1 MFIEYLSRKRD
12 SLKAWVGK
20 LLMPVVTV
28 MLLVG
33 MTMAGNVWAASSC
46 DVVKNGL
53 VACYPFD
60 GNANDAST
68 NGNNGTVNGATLT
81 ADRFGKPNS
90 AYQFDGTKGSITIPS
105 SSSLNPTN
113 ELSIGFWIKI
123 DGITGTWSP
132 IIYKGGSTPQSGT
145 DKREYSV
152 WLNNQSSLG
161 VSSAGDGNNE
171 RYLYTS
177 QLSKTDWVYYVA
189 VIDRKS
195 HVMKTYLNGVI
206 STQRSDSFSSFNN
219 NNYDLVFG
227 GFGEG
232 SRYYSYFKGI
242 LDDVSIYNRA
252 LTETEIQTLYQLKDS
267 PPETCEHAVYS
278 VTNNIGKLVI
288 PFVDIPLL
296 NLYTHQP
303 TGELAVFSGELKQVG
318 GSMDFGLVSSKLK
331 LIFLTTAA
339 DPCHAVYDEIQK
351 TLHAPFVDVGNEV
364 YDVKFQHLKDI
375 PLELGV
381 FHLESYDLVE

>member
-1 MFIEYLSRKRD
+1 MFVEYLSRKRG

-33 MTMAGNVWAASSC
+33 MTMAGNVQAASSC

-60 GNANDAST
+60 GNANDGSG
-68 NGNNGTVNGATLT
+68 NGNHGTVNGATLT
-81 ADRFGKPNS
+81 VDRFGKPNS
-90 AYQFDGTKGSITIPS
+90 AYLFDGINDYIRVNDDPSIRMDSSFTIVAWVKGDYIRNSIVAGITGDKNIGASWELGPQVSTSPTTEFGVRITPTTWIRAVDPIPLS
-105 SSSLNPTN
+105 SQEWIQLVGVWNQGTRTTALYHDGVKVLDVTGQVLTRYPHDDG
-113 ELSIGFWIKI
+113 LSIGAYLVR
-123 DGITGTWSP
+123 GAVQ
-132 IIYKGGSTPQSGT
+132 ST
-145 DKREYSV
+145 
-152 WLNNQSSLG
+152 
-161 VSSAGDGNNE
+161 
-171 RYLYTS
+171 
-177 QLSKTDWVYYVA
+177 
-189 VIDRKS
+189 
-195 HVMKTYLNGVI
+195 
-206 STQRSDSFSSFNN
+206 
-219 NNYDLVFG
+219 
-227 GFGEG
+227 
-232 SRYYSYFKGI
+232 KGI
-242 LDDVSIYNRA
+242 IDDVSIYNRA
-252 LTETEIQTLYQLKDS
+252 LTEEEIKKLYQLKDS
-267 PPETCEHAVYS
+267 PPKTCEHAIYS

-288 PFVDIPLL
+288 PFVEIPLL
-296 NLYTHQP
+296 NLYTQQP

-318 GSMDFGLVSSKLK
+318 SSMDFGLVSSKLK

-339 DPCHAVYDEIQK
+339 DPCHAVYDETQK